1 MKHISSLCVV
11 ISSMDEVIERD
22 IDRVSFDVFF
32 MSNEIRKKGTVKQ
45 SCM

>member
-32 MSNEIRKKGTVKQ
+32 YVFMSNEIRKKGTV
-45 SCM
+45 